1 MFVLGFFLY
10 FFLLLGVVIVSL
22 GLWQAHWKCV
32 LALCPNLS
40 LGQGNPCRN
49 GSSDKG
55 YLSYLAVK
63 HTEHFG
69 NWFCLINDNNQG
81 MWRERESLLTMLL
94 WATRYKKESYRQVCS
109 IFSFLSWPY
118 FRLRIE
124 YVAITVRHGPL
135 VSLDPACRESG
146 GRLAG

>member
-1 MFVLGFFLY
+1 MFVLGFFLL
-10 FFLLLGVVIVSL
+10 FFSSLILYSVSL
-22 GLWQAHWKCV
+22 LLWQAHWKCV

-40 LGQGNPCRN
+40 PGQGNPCRN

-55 YLSYLAVK
+55 HLSYLTVK

-69 NWFCLINDNNQG
+69 NWFYLINDNNQE
-81 MWRERESLLTMLL
+81 MWREKESLLPMLV
-94 WATRYKKESYRQVCS
+94 WAPRYTNGSYWQVCR

-118 FRLRIE
+118 FRLGIG

-135 VSLDPACRESG
+135 VSPHQACCESG